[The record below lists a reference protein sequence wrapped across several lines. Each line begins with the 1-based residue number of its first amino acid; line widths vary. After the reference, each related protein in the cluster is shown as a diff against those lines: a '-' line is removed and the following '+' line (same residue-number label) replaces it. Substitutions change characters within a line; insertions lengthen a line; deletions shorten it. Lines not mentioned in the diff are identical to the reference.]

1 MAAKEV
7 RLHEAV
13 TAAVDRHEKVN
24 EEYERVI
31 EKVENLKMLRQDVV
45 MTDEEMIDLV
55 KDIDGMKVKIEKSK
69 NDMKGATSAFRGAHS
84 VTLEVLGSADEV
96 KFTDGRFSWKGPR
109 EVKCM
114 FCNMEFDGHELCRKC
129 ILRYHWHEVQIEVS
143 IHVII

>member
-1 MAAKEV
+1 MANNEV
-7 RLHEAV
+7 RLQEAV
-13 TAAVDRHEKVN
+13 TEAVDRHEKVN

-31 EKVENLKMLRQDVV
+31 QKVENLKMLRPGVV

-55 KDIDGMKVKIEKSK
+55 KDIDGLKAEMEKSK
-69 NDMKGATSAFRGAHS
+69 HDMKGATSAFMGAHS
-84 VTLEVLGSADEV
+84 VTLEVLGSAVEV
-96 KFTDGRFSWKGPR
+96 KFTDGIFSRKGPR

-114 FCNMEFDGHELCRKC
+114 LCNMESDAHELCRKH